1 MKKTILYI
9 ILFLQIS
16 FAQAAVDSII
26 NTKAKVAADTVETI
40 QDTVKAESNK
50 LVENIKPPIKV
61 NEIFSLTKIIWTIIF
76 IFIGY
81 NVIKL
86 ITTLLDKLSERSI
99 SYRITIKGFIPIV
112 KIIGWIGIFTL
123 VIVGI
128 FQPPMES
135 VLLVAGSLGIAIGF
149 AAQDILKNIFGGI
162 TIIFDKAFQ
171 VGDKIQVG
179 EYYGE
184 VTSIGL
190 RSTRI
195 VTQDDSMVVLPNGEL
210 MAQSIS
216 NSNSGEPN
224 CQVVSE
230 IYLPP
235 YIDTA
240 LVRKIAIQSAQVSR
254 YVYLNKPIAVRFK
267 NEIYESRSVLKL
279 RLKAYVLDIRY
290 EFAFMSDMT
299 ETVIKEL
306 LRLNII
312 TKDELIG
319 FQKLN

>member
-1 MKKTILYI
+1 MKRTILV
-9 ILFLQIS
+9 LFVIFSSLT
-16 FAQAAVDSII
+16 FAQEISDSVKVKEFVKTESAAKQI
-26 NTKAKVAADTVETI
+26 TDT
-40 QDTVKAESNK
+40 
-50 LVENIKPPIKV
+50 IKPPIEV
-61 NEIFSLTKIIWTIIF
+61 SEIFSFSKVVWAAIF
-76 IFIGY
+76 IIIGY
-81 NVIKL
+81 YIIKL
-86 ITTLLDKLSERSI
+86 LTTLLDKLSERSI

-112 KIIGWIGIFTL
+112 RIIGWIGILML

-149 AAQDILKNIFGGI
+149 AAQDIIKNIFGGI

-184 VTSIGL
+184 VKSIGL

-195 VTQDDSMVVLPNGEL
+195 VTADDSMVVLPNGEL

-224 CQVVSE
+224 CQVVAE

-240 LVRKIAIQSAQVSR
+240 KARNIAMSSAQVSR
-254 YVYLNKPIAVRFK
+254 YVYLKKPVAVVFK
-267 NEIYESRSVLKL
+267 NEIYDNRAVLKM

-299 ETVIKEL
+299 EIVIREL
-306 LRLNII
+306 LDNGIL
-312 TKDELIG
+312 TKEELAG
-319 FQKLN
+319 LRNYKV

>member
-1 MKKTILYI
+1 MKKTILV
-9 ILFLQIS
+9 LFVMFSSLT
-16 FAQAAVDSII
+16 FAQEISDSVKVKELVKTESA
-26 NTKAKVAADTVETI
+26 TKQITDT
-40 QDTVKAESNK
+40 
-50 LVENIKPPIKV
+50 IKPPIEV
-61 NEIFSLTKIIWTIIF
+61 SDIFSFSKVVWAVIF
-76 IFIGY
+76 IIIGY
-81 NVIKL
+81 YVIKL
-86 ITTLLDKLSERSI
+86 LTTLLDKLSERSI

-112 KIIGWIGIFTL
+112 RIIGWIGILML

-149 AAQDILKNIFGGI
+149 AAQDIIKNIFGGI

-184 VTSIGL
+184 VKSIGL

-195 VTQDDSMVVLPNGEL
+195 VTADDSMVVLPNGEL

-224 CQVVSE
+224 CQVVAE

-240 LVRKIAIQSAQVSR
+240 KARNIAISSAQVSR
-254 YVYLNKPIAVRFK
+254 YVYLKKPVAVVFK
-267 NEIYESRSVLKL
+267 NELYDNRAVLKM

-299 ETVIKEL
+299 EIVIRELVINGIVTKEEL
-306 LRLNII
+306 SGLRNC
-312 TKDELIG
+312 KV
-319 FQKLN
+319 